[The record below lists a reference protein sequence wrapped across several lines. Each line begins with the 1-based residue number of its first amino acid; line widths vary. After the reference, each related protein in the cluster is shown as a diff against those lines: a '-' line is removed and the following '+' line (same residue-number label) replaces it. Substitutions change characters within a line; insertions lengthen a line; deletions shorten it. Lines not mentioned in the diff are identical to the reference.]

1 MRLLDYFILN
11 TTIINTPKTKLGE
24 MVAKNLPD
32 GYLFTE
38 EDRIWVDL
46 VDSYVKKYTKDGILN
61 AIGTAVEDFGTTLHC
76 DPYELFLDSNTIK
89 L

>member
-1 MRLLDYFILN
+1 MELIDYFMLN
-11 TTIINTPKTKLGE
+11 TTIENTPRTKLGE
-24 MVAKNLPD
+24 MVAKKLPD

-46 VDSYVKKYTKDGILN
+46 VDSYVKEYTKNGILQ
-61 AIGTAVEDFGTTLHC
+61 AIQESVNRHGVTLHC
-76 DPYELFLDSNTIK
+76 DPYELFIDSKTIK